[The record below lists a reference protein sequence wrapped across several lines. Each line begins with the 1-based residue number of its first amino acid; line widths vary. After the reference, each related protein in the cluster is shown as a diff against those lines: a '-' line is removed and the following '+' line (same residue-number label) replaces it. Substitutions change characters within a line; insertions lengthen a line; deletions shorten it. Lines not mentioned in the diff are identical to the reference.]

1 MSTGETGIN
10 GEATGE
16 AAGVFSALKYVSMVQ
31 PTTISHGEYE
41 HTFDKALIG
50 VGIFNWVLLYG
61 DNYKTYKVHVS
72 VYSTNSGNYAI
83 VSTLNN
89 RAPPGW
95 AAFSIKMDDV
105 PSLNFFIQKYII
117 GGFPFK
123 EGYFRD
129 IETPE
134 PKIRVMAPPPPPS
147 VPPMVSV
154 APSVAPSVPTVS
166 VAPSG
171 GRRRNRR
178 ATKKARRNRRRY
190 SRNK

>member
-1 MSTGETGIN
+1 MSGRN
-10 GEATGE
+10 
-16 AAGVFSALKYVSMVQ
+16 YNSMVQ
-31 PTTISHGEYE
+31 PTVVSQGEYGE
-41 HTFDKALIG
+41 YTFNKALTG
-50 VGIFNWVLLYG
+50 TGIFTWSLLHG
-61 DNYKTYKVHVS
+61 DIYEVYVK
-72 VYSTNSGNYAI
+72 VYSTNSGKYAV

-95 AAFSIKMDDV
+95 AAFTVKMDDV

-123 EGYFRD
+123 EGYFKNIP
-129 IETPE
+129 IEKNTWD
-134 PKIRVMAPPPPPS
+134 MAPPPPPS
-147 VPPMVSV
+147 LPLTVSV